1 MLKKYIRHLV
11 LLIVVLLTYAN
22 TLLLDYALDDRLLI
36 YENEYTL
43 KGWKGLK
50 DICTKDSFSGFFTD
64 SKNMVAGGRYRPLAQ
79 CTFAIE
85 YELFGGNLKSKIDG
99 KRSPQ
104 NEQLF
109 SDSHLPVI
117 SHLFN
122 LLYYAL
128 LVLLLFVVLQMLFQ
142 KYDSD
147 KWWRSIP
154 FITALLFA
162 LHPLHTE
169 VVANIKGRDEIFSM
183 LGAVATLYFC
193 LKYVESHKYYHLL
206 LALLTM
212 TFALFSKEN
221 AIVFVAVVPLSL
233 LISDSKISWK
243 DYVATEI
250 PIFVAVA
257 IFLVVR
263 QRVLGA
269 FMVEDTT
276 NNILNNPFLNCSI
289 NERIATVLLTWGVY
303 LKLMVFPH
311 PLTHDYYP
319 HQIEITNFSN
329 PIVIILLILFI
340 ILLIWSVL
348 NIKKNKVLAYSV
360 LFFAITF
367 SITSNLLFPVGTLM
381 NERFLF
387 VPLLGFVLAL
397 AYLFQK
403 LNEKFNL
410 DKFIP
415 ILLIIIMIGY
425 GVKSFARNFVWK
437 DDITLFTTDVKVSA
451 NSIKCNISAGG
462 SYLQL
467 YKKDN
472 KIAHF
477 KNAEKYLTQ
486 ALTLEPTAYNALM
499 LMGELYYVKQDYEK
513 SFYYYH
519 KMTEFFPEDAVAQ
532 KNMQAAQ
539 MALGNDFVKKIN
551 QMLETNRLQDAWREI
566 DEVLKQNP
574 LHEDAL
580 NMKGKIFG
588 QYFGQLDSARA
599 YLFKV
604 LEINPKHL
612 SALENIGVS
621 YAIEGKNMEAL
632 SYLNQARSLDPN
644 NRNVLLNLLKL
655 YQSMGNN
662 QKAEEIKEKLQL

>member
-1 MLKKYIRHLV
+1 MKKLLIFA
-11 LLIVVLLTYAN
+11 LLIVPVASFGAPSVRVLGAGT
-22 TLLLDYALDDRLLI
+22 TPVV
-36 YENEYTL
+36 
-43 KGWKGLK
+43 G
-50 DICTKDSFSGFFTD
+50 TKTTTTSSAARVTP
-64 SKNMVAGGRYRPLAQ
+64 SKVTAAKPAAAATASNAV
-79 CTFAIE
+79 
-85 YELFGGNLKSKIDG
+85 
-99 KRSPQ
+99 
-104 NEQLF
+104 
-109 SDSHLPVI
+109 
-117 SHLFN
+117 
-122 LLYYAL
+122 LYYAL

-206 LALLTM
+206 LAFLTM

-632 SYLNQARSLDPN
+632 SYLNQALSLDPN

>member
-22 TLLLDYALDDRLLI
+22 TLVLDYALDDRLLI
-36 YENEYTL
+36 FENEYTL

-50 DICTKDSFSGFFTD
+50 DIFTKDSFSGFFTD
-64 SKNMVAGGRYRPLAQ
+64 NKNMVAGGRYRPLAQ
-79 CTFAIE
+79 STFAME
-85 YELFGGNLKSKIDG
+85 YELFGGSLKSKIDG

-109 SDSHLPVI
+109 SDSHLPVV

-128 LVLLLFVVLQMLFQ
+128 LVLLLFVVLKMLFQ

-169 VVANIKGRDEIFSM
+169 AVANIKGRDEIFAM

-193 LKYVESHKYYHLL
+193 LKYAKSHKYYLLL
-206 LALLTM
+206 LAFLAM

-233 LISDSKISWK
+233 LISDNKISWK

-250 PIFVAVA
+250 PILVAVA

-263 QRVLGA
+263 QSVLGA
-269 FMVEDTT
+269 FMIEDTT
-276 NNILNNPFLNCSI
+276 NNILNNPFLNCSYS
-289 NERIATVLLTWGVY
+289 ERLATVLLTWGIY
-303 LKLMVFPH
+303 LKLMIFPH

-319 HQIEITNFSN
+319 HQIEITDFSN
-329 PIVIILLILFI
+329 PIVVILLISFI

-348 NIKKNKVLAYSV
+348 NIKKNKVLAYAV

-403 LNEKFNL
+403 LEEKFHLN
-410 DKFIP
+410 KIIP

-425 GVKSFARNFVWK
+425 GMKSFARNFVWK

-451 NSIKCNISAGG
+451 NSIKCNVSAGG

-477 KNAEKYLTQ
+477 KNAEKYLTK
-486 ALTLEPTAYNALM
+486 ALTLEPTSYYALM

-519 KMTEFFPEDAVAQ
+519 KLTEFFPDDVVAQ
-532 KNMQAAQ
+532 KNLQAAQ

-551 QMLETNRLQDAWREI
+551 KMLETNRLQEAWREV

-580 NMKGKIFG
+580 NIKGKIYG
-588 QYFGQLDSARA
+588 QYFGQLDSARV

-604 LEINPKHL
+604 LEINPKHF

-621 YAIEGKNMEAL
+621 YAIEGKNREAL
-632 SYLNQARSLDPN
+632 LYLNQALSLDPN
-644 NRNVLLNLLKL
+644 NKNVLLNLLNL
-655 YQSMGNN
+655 YQSMGNV
-662 QKAEEIKEKLQL
+662 QKEEEIKEKLQL

>member
-1 MLKKYIRHLV
+1 M
-11 LLIVVLLTYAN
+11 
-22 TLLLDYALDDRLLI
+22 
-36 YENEYTL
+36 
-43 KGWKGLK
+43 
-50 DICTKDSFSGFFTD
+50 
-64 SKNMVAGGRYRPLAQ
+64 
-79 CTFAIE
+79 
-85 YELFGGNLKSKIDG
+85 
-99 KRSPQ
+99 
-104 NEQLF
+104 
-109 SDSHLPVI
+109 
-117 SHLFN
+117 
-122 LLYYAL
+122 
-128 LVLLLFVVLQMLFQ
+128 
-142 KYDSD
+142 
-147 KWWRSIP
+147 
-154 FITALLFA
+154 
-162 LHPLHTE
+162 
-169 VVANIKGRDEIFSM
+169 
-183 LGAVATLYFC
+183 
-193 LKYVESHKYYHLL
+193 
-206 LALLTM
+206 
-212 TFALFSKEN
+212 
-221 AIVFVAVVPLSL
+221 
-233 LISDSKISWK
+233 
-243 DYVATEI
+243 
-250 PIFVAVA
+250 
-257 IFLVVR
+257 
-263 QRVLGA
+263 
-269 FMVEDTT
+269 
-276 NNILNNPFLNCSI
+276 
-289 NERIATVLLTWGVY
+289 
-303 LKLMVFPH
+303 
-311 PLTHDYYP
+311 
-319 HQIEITNFSN
+319 
-329 PIVIILLILFI
+329 
-340 ILLIWSVL
+340 
-348 NIKKNKVLAYSV
+348 
-360 LFFAITF
+360 
-367 SITSNLLFPVGTLM
+367 
-381 NERFLF
+381 F

-632 SYLNQARSLDPN
+632 SYLNQALSLDPN